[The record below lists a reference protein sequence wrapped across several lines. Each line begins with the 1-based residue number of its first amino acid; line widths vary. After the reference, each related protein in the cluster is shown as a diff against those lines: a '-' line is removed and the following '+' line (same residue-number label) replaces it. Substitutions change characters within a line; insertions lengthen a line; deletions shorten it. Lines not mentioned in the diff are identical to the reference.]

1 MNTVIVVPG
10 QILFVDKEVVVL
22 VQLPELAV
30 NDVKMFVAEE
40 IGDLVDVFFL
50 FQQTDR
56 RQ

>member
-10 QILFVDKEVVVL
+10 QILLVDKEVVVL